1 MVLQIIKT
9 RLNRRD
15 LFKLLAL
22 GFSTFVITG
31 MSKSQLVDQL
41 LSGRKYKRPSGAPK
55 YGDVCF
61 SSRFQRIRTA
71 TSSYDSLEAAQA
83 FHATRFDWVY
93 TTNSK
98 FVQRVK
104 ELGYNSFGGSVNS
117 IPTDAGQ
124 PNQYKIGRIE
134 DLNGNLITA
143 PWMRAG
149 PSVPYWICV
158 NKPEG
163 RQNFLQAVQNTL
175 QAGVDS
181 LQIDDPKMNLDT
193 LQFGGCFCSYC
204 MVGFREYLDQNLAP
218 KELESM
224 GINSIVQFDFKEY
237 LQDRK
242 APVGDRFNSWK
253 GSSEIYS
260 EIAAIKSQFRAFQQE
275 SVARFYDFVKSKINN
290 IPISCNNYQG
300 SWIFPYNLFDYGIAE
315 ISEDNANPAYIT
327 QSLDETRKRNKAQI
341 YTLVSKDR
349 ELYRKV
355 IAMTYACGGHTLV
368 PWDVY
373 LGLAKSKVERYF
385 GEYEDYSDL
394 YKFVRD
400 YAKYFNDYEKV
411 YSSRDVLEAK
421 PVSTNHSS
429 VEIVVR
435 AKHSSVMGLFPSP
448 IVLHLVDW
456 ADQNEGFDLSLDV
469 GYFSNSGRL
478 KVDLLQPQTPEKS
491 IKFVLTGN
499 VAMLSIPALNP
510 WTVLI
515 LSI

>member
-1 MVLQIIKT
+1 MGLQVIKT
-9 RLNRRD
+9 RLNRRN
-15 LFKLLAL
+15 LLRFL
-22 GFSTFVITG
+22 SVGFSAFAITG
-31 MSKSQLVDQL
+31 MTKSQPVVQL
-41 LSGRKYKRPSGAPK
+41 LRESKYKRPKGAPK

-61 SSRFQRIRTA
+61 STRTQRIRTS
-71 TSSYDSLEAAQA
+71 TSSYDSLEAAQG
-83 FHATRFDWVY
+83 FHSTRFDWVY

-98 FVQRVK
+98 FVQQVK
-104 ELGYNSFGGSVNS
+104 QLGYNSFGGSVNS
-117 IPTDAGQ
+117 KPTDAGQ
-124 PNQYKIGRIE
+124 SNQYKIGRIE
-134 DLNGNLITA
+134 ELNGNLITA
-143 PWMRAG
+143 PWMRLWN
-149 PSVPYWICV
+149 PIPYWICV
-158 NKPEG
+158 NNPEG
-163 RQNFLQAVQNTL
+163 RQNFLQAVQNTI

-181 LQIDDPKMNLDT
+181 LQVDDPKMNLET
-193 LQFGGCFCSYC
+193 LRLGGCFCSYC
-204 MVGFREYLDQNLAP
+204 VAGFREYLDQNLAP

-224 GINSIVQFDFKEY
+224 GINSILQFDFKKY

-242 APVGDRFNSWK
+242 APSGASFKSWK
-253 GSSEIYS
+253 GSSLISS
-260 EIAAIKSQFRAFQQE
+260 EITAIKSQFRAFQQE
-275 SVARFYDFVKSKINN
+275 SVAKFYDFVKSKINN

-315 ISEDNANPAYIT
+315 ITEINANPAYIN
-327 QSLDETRKRNKAQI
+327 QSLDETRKLNKAQI
-341 YTLVSKDR
+341 YTLVSKNR

-373 LGLAKSKVERYF
+373 LGSTKGKVERYF
-385 GEYEDYSDL
+385 GEYQDYSDL

-400 YAKYFNDYEKV
+400 YAQYFNDYEKV

-435 AKHSSVMGLFPSP
+435 AKMSSAMGLSP

-456 ADQNEGFDLSLDV
+456 ADQNEGFDLSLDM
-469 GYFSNSGRL
+469 GYFSNGGRF
-478 KVDLLQPQTPEKS
+478 KANLLQPHAPETS
-491 IKFVLTGN
+491 IKFVLSEN

-510 WTVLI
+510 WAILI

>member
-1 MVLQIIKT
+1 MILQIIKT
-9 RLNRRD
+9 RLSRRY

-22 GFSTFVITG
+22 GFSTFAITG
-31 MSKSQLVDQL
+31 MKKPQPVVQL
-41 LSGRKYKRPSGAPK
+41 LSGSKYKRPRGSPK

-61 SSRFQRIRTA
+61 SSRFERIRTP
-71 TSSYDSLEAAQA
+71 TRSYDSLEAAQA
-83 FHATRFDWVY
+83 FYATRFDWVY
-93 TTNSK
+93 TINSK

-104 ELGYNSFGGSVNS
+104 ELGYNAFGGTVNS

-143 PWMRAG
+143 PWMREWF
-149 PSVPYWICV
+149 PVPHWICV

-163 RQNFLQAVQNTL
+163 RQNFLQSVQYTL

-181 LQIDDPKMNLDT
+181 LQIDDPTINLSAIN
-193 LQFGGCFCSYC
+193 FGGCLCSYC
-204 MVGFREYLDQNLAP
+204 VVGFREYLDQKLAP
-218 KELESM
+218 NELEDM
-224 GINSIVQFDFKEY
+224 GINNIVQFDFKKY

-242 APVGDRFNSWK
+242 APAGDRFKSWK
-253 GSSEIYS
+253 GSSQIYL
-260 EIAAIKSQFRAFQQE
+260 EIAAIKLQFQAFQEE
-275 SVARFYDFVKSKINN
+275 SLTRFYAFVKSEINN

-300 SWIFPYNLFDYGIAE
+300 SWIFPYNLFDYGISE
-315 ISEDNANPAYIT
+315 ISEDKANPAYIT
-327 QSLDETRKRNKAQI
+327 QSLDETRKLNKAQI
-341 YTLVSKDR
+341 YTLVSKNR

-373 LGLAKSKVERYF
+373 LGSDQGKIQRYF
-385 GEYEDYSDL
+385 GEYQDYSDL
-394 YKFVRD
+394 YKFVRS
-400 YAKYFNDYEKV
+400 YAKYFNDYEKA

-421 PVSTNHSS
+421 PVFTNRNS

-435 AKHSSVMGLFPSP
+435 AKHSSVLGLFSSP

-469 GYFSNSGRL
+469 GYFSNGGRL
-478 KVDLLQPQTPEKS
+478 KVDLLQPQTPENS
-491 IKFVLTGN
+491 IKFVLSGN

-510 WTVLI
+510 WAVLI